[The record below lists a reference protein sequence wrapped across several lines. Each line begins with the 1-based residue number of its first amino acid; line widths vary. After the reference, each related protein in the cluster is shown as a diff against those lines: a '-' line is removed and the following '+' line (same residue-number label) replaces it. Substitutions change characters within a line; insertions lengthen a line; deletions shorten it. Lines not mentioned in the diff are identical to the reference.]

1 MIFVNLLGLLLIA
14 LIVWWFWIYKPKAVS
29 ADQDTTTVVVD
40 NGIYE
45 PSRILIPAGQRT
57 TLRFLRKD
65 ASPCA
70 EKVLFAE
77 LNIAE
82 ELPLNTPKDIS
93 LPPLAS
99 GEYPFTCQMQMYRG
113 MIVVKGKDESVGVV

>member
-1 MIFVNLLGLLLIA
+1 MMIINLLGLLLIA
-14 LIVWWFWIYKPKAVS
+14 LIVWWFWFYKPKAVS
-29 ADQDTTTVVVD
+29 AKKDTVTIIVD

-45 PSRILIPAGQRT
+45 PSRIRLAAGQNT
-57 TLRFLRKD
+57 TLRFYRKD

-70 EKVLFAE
+70 ATVVFADFD
-77 LNIAE
+77 ISE
-82 ELPLNTPKDIS
+82 ELPLNKPKDIS

-113 MIVVKGKDESVGVV
+113 ALIVNENGG